1 MKKTYDR
8 RLLKPLA
15 ALAALLTVCSV
26 APAQTKSAA
35 HSDDEGAPRY
45 EIGVFGGV
53 QFWGVNNGGKFI
65 TNKMIAGGTDGVRF
79 TYDFARHWGLEAT
92 WDIYSV
98 NNLRLLTTQPYPV
111 QTIAFGAR
119 NTQVQ
124 GGPVYYFQPR
134 DSKFRIFLTVGP
146 EYIAWWATKNAKGFA
161 QSPGYAVYDAAYI
174 GGKDNAGLF
183 YGGGVKYNFTNHFG
197 VRVDVRGIFTKNP
210 DFNLPSYSTGPGATL
225 IPTKQTLNGFQ
236 ALLGM
241 EYRFGAKPV
250 APPAPPPP
258 PPPPPAPKDMSVSL
272 TADQSDVCPGT
283 PVKVTLTTNAGAGA
297 SYGWTVNGAAGSGD
311 LSFNFDTTGKS
322 AGTYT
327 IAATVRNAGFNNG
340 TGSTSVNIRE
350 YRQPSGSVTAS
361 PSRIQVGGTSAL
373 TSSFNGQCGGTV
385 SPATYSASEGSISG
399 DTYNSNGVAFDPNNA
414 AEQSK
419 SVTITATATD
429 EKGGRGTSN
438 TTVTVV
444 KAANPQPNRLPDILF
459 SNGSARVNNAGKRV
473 LLEQLKTYLDRD
485 PTGHVVFVGHFV
497 DREPKPRG
505 RGVNPL
511 DEQRALNAAAII
523 SAGQGICLGFAP
535 SQILIGYTGTN
546 QNGVDFNPFFDA
558 GSKERSGSVI
568 KESDPNAKYRR
579 VEVYFVPTGA
589 KNPSTATDLKDAAS
603 LGVAKL
609 GCPK

>member
-15 ALAALLTVCSV
+15 VVAALLTVCSV
-26 APAQTKSAA
+26 APAQTKSAST
-35 HSDDEGAPRY
+35 SDDAGAPRY

-65 TNKMIAGGTDGVRF
+65 TNKMVPGGTDGVRF

-98 NNLRLLTTQPYPV
+98 NNLRLQVSQPYPV

-134 DSKFRIFLTVGP
+134 NSKFRIFLTAGP
-146 EYIAWWATKNAKGFA
+146 EYISWFATKEAKGFA
-161 QSPGYAVYDAAYI
+161 ASPAYAPYDAAYI
-174 GGKDNAGLF
+174 GGKDNAALF
-183 YGGGVKYNFTNHFG
+183 YGGGVKYNFTDHFG
-197 VRVDVRGIFTKNP
+197 MRVDVRGIFTKNP
-210 DFNLPSYSTGPGATL
+210 DFNLPAFSTGPGATY
-225 IPTKQTLNGFQ
+225 IPTKQTINGFQ
-236 ALLGM
+236 ALLGV

-250 APPAPPPP
+250 TPPVVKPPEPPAM
-258 PPPPPAPKDMSVSL
+258 KDMSVSL
-272 TADQSDVCPGT
+272 SADQADVCPGT

-297 SYGWTVNGAAGSGD
+297 AYAWTINGASASGD
-311 LSFNFDTTGKS
+311 SSLTFDTTGKS

-340 TGSTSVNIRE
+340 SGSTSVNIRE

-361 PSRIQVGGTSAL
+361 PSRIQVGGTSSL
-373 TSSFNGQCGGTV
+373 SSNFNGQCGGAIK
-385 SPATYSASEGSISG
+385 PATYSAAEGSISG
-399 DTYNSNGVAFDPNNA
+399 DTFNSNGVSFDPNNA

-419 SVTITATATD
+419 SVTITATTTD
-429 EKGGRGTSN
+429 EKGGRGTAT

-444 KAANPQPNRLPDILF
+444 KAANPQANRLPDILF

-505 RGVNPL
+505 RGVDSL

-523 SAGQGICLGFAP
+523 SAGKAICLGFAP
-535 SQILIGYTGTN
+535 SQILIGYTGSN
-546 QNGVDFNPFFDA
+546 QNGVDFNPFFDS
-558 GSKERSGSVI
+558 GSKERPGSVI

-589 KNPSTATDLKDAAS
+589 KNPPTATDLKDAAS